1 MFTFKGIIR
10 SFGIRVSS
18 VHKVQTNDLIMGR
31 WKPEY
36 DNVVQERKVYWANMD
51 HCGCCGTNVLNEQIK
66 MNIIGKRREDSDEYI
81 LPYVMTM

>member
-18 VHKVQTNDLIMGR
+18 VYKVQTNDLIMGR

-36 DNVVQERKVYWANMD
+36 DNVVQARKVYWANMD
-51 HCGCCGTNVLNEQIK
+51 NCGCCDTKFVNEKIK
-66 MNIIGKRREDSDEYI
+66 MNTYRKRREDSDEYI